1 MHLIACRSCCC
12 TVAARFSFL
21 FIFVA
26 LFLCTFSALSPVR
39 PCFYA
44 AATDVAWYGIK
55 WYGMVWDGVVTA
67 TWSSAC
73 ICLSS
78 VVSSHVSGQVANRP
92 RSLFPI
98 LSLSAETLS
107 AIYAYF

>member
-12 TVAARFSFL
+12 SVAARFSFL

-55 WYGMVWDGVVTA
+55 WYGMEWGGNCNMV
-67 TWSSAC
+67 
-73 ICLSS
+73 ICMHMLE
-78 VVSSHVSGQVANRP
+78 QRCK
-92 RSLFPI
+92 
-98 LSLSAETLS
+98 
-107 AIYAYF
+107 